1 MKKRKATPTTTINP
15 NEIPHADKFHLNI
28 QTKYRK
34 QLTPTKKE
42 KAERRY
48 KKYKSIDKEQ

>member
-1 MKKRKATPTTTINP
+1 MKNLNIKINP
-15 NEIPHADKFHLNI
+15 NETPHADKFHLNI

-48 KKYKSIDKEQ
+48 KKYKRLDTDN

>member
-1 MKKRKATPTTTINP
+1 MKINTNERK
-15 NEIPHADKFHLNI
+15 HADKFHLGI

-42 KAERRY
+42 LAERRY
-48 KKYKSIDKEQ
+48 KKYKGVDKDI